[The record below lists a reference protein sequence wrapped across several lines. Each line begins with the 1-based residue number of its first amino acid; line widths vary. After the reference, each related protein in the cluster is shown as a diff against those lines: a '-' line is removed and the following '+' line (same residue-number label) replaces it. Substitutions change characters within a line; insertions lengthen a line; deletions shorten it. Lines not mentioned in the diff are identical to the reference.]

1 MALPPE
7 DVIRFRTLH
16 ASGVVRVRE
25 FRCAACQGGPGPEEA
40 SDTNTLVL
48 MRHGAFCRHFGRRRV
63 TADVN
68 QAAFFGK
75 GSTYR
80 VSHPGGEGD
89 RGTVFQVPQR
99 ILDEFLQEWD
109 PGGEGPADRPIP
121 FAAGPCEAHVFWR
134 HRELVQALIG
144 VLESPD
150 SPALE
155 PFWAD
160 VTALQIIADVLG
172 AGFARQGVPMRSR
185 KAGTATDHLEL
196 VEAGKLYFAGHLGE
210 RLSLEDVA
218 RALNTSPFHFARIFQ
233 RGTGI
238 PLHRYLTQLRL
249 RASLEP
255 LAEGRRDLTEL
266 ALDLGFSSHSHFT
279 DLFRREFGTTP
290 SEVRGRATARSLRE
304 LSKNLEA
311 RPSASA

>member
-1 MALPPE
+1 MAVPPE

-16 ASGVVRVRE
+16 ESGVVRVRE
-25 FRCAACQGGPGPEEA
+25 FRCSACMGGPGPEEESEA
-40 SDTNTLVL
+40 NTLVL

-63 TADVN
+63 TTDVN

-75 GSTYR
+75 GSAYR
-80 VSHPGGEGD
+80 VSHPGGDGD
-89 RGTVFQVPQR
+89 RGTVFHVPQR

-109 PGGEGPADRPIP
+109 PSSDGQADRPLP
-121 FAAGPCEAHVFWR
+121 FAAGPCEAQVFWR
-134 HRELVQALIG
+134 HRGLVQALIQA
-144 VLESPD
+144 LESTGKH
-150 SPALE
+150 ALE

-172 AGFARQGVPMRSR
+172 AGFARQGISLRSR
-185 KAGTATDHLEL
+185 KAGTTTDHLEL
-196 VEAGKLYFAGHLGE
+196 IEAGKLYFAGHLGE
-210 RLSLEDVA
+210 RLTLEEVA

-255 LAEGRRDLTEL
+255 LAEGRHDLTEL

-290 SEVRGRATARSLRE
+290 SEVRGRATTRGLRE

-311 RPSASA
+311 